1 MRSGREA
8 AIRSALGVTR
18 RRHVVGRVIER
29 VFRES
34 RPMSDPAGDTGRRL
48 ARFSWIRSTACQ
60 KAGTG
65 CRNFHRE
72 VAGSRSEISASG
84 SFGLGR
90 QPVAVVIRGVR
101 RPPFQGRFVANC
113 MARGRSPDMLEPEG
127 SQRKTWSA
135 GPRRSGGER
144 RLVTLWRLSRASRT
158 WHRKSAPKA
167 HRRRRR

>member
-8 AIRSALGVTR
+8 AIRSALGVKR
-18 RRHVVGRVIER
+18 RRRVVER
-29 VFRES
+29 AFRES
-34 RPMSDPAGDTGRRL
+34 RRMSEPVADTGRRL
-48 ARFSWIRSTACQ
+48 ARFGWIRSTACQ

-72 VAGSRSEISASG
+72 VTGSRSEISTSG

-90 QPVAVVIRGVR
+90 QPVAVVIRGVWK
-101 RPPFQGRFVANC
+101 PPCQGRFVANRL
-113 MARGRSPDMLEPEG
+113 ARGRSPDTLEPEG
-127 SQRKTWSA
+127 SQRKAWSA